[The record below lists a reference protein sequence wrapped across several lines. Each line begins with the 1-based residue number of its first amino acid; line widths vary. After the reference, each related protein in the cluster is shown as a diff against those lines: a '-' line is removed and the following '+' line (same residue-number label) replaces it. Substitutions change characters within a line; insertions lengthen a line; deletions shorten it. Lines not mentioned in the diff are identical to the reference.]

1 MVIISILSFELYCE
15 LTNKKGMLQPLIGNE
30 TIYPE
35 CFSEF
40 LIPFFIEKTRYSENM
55 RNYYFRVT
63 KNMDKR
69 ECKDEC
75 KYEVKDECKDE
86 CKDGCKDE
94 CKYEGK
100 DESMYL
106 QPKYTHN
113 TYELSFHYLVVVS
126 DEVYKQ
132 SFNQGQKESLEV
144 VYDILSV
151 DVLELQKLDGDY
163 PQNSSIDSLLTDF
176 LESSTIM
183 NLGQEFT
190 LAFKC
195 NAHLFKNYITFKV
208 NGIVCNPPDKLINAL
223 NDAFNNALNNPV
235 ESICMVTHPYSD
247 AIDFISIKPYKDD
260 VTTVGLVANNEV
272 KIHFLEDCL
281 NNCLNNC
288 LTMPLQKARAEKE
301 ELVVPIKEI
310 FKTKGLQLD
319 SSASNPVPLSKEEIR
334 RLRTKKFNN
343 E

>member
-15 LTNKKGMLQPLIGNE
+15 LTNKQGLLQPLVGNE

-35 CFSEF
+35 CFSES
-40 LIPFFIEKTRYSENM
+40 LIPFFMEKTRDSENM
-55 RNYYFRVT
+55 RNYYFKVT
-63 KNMDKR
+63 KNMEQR
-69 ECKDEC
+69 ECKD
-75 KYEVKDECKDE
+75 
-86 CKDGCKDE
+86 G

-132 SFNQGQKESLEV
+132 SFNQCQRQSEESLEV
-144 VYDILSV
+144 VYDILNV
-151 DVLELQKLDGDY
+151 DILELQKLDGDY

-190 LAFKC
+190 LTFKC

-223 NDAFNNALNNPV
+223 NDALNDDI
-235 ESICMVTHPYSD
+235 ESICTVTHPYSD
-247 AIDFISIKPYKDD
+247 AIDFIFIKPYKND

-272 KIHFLEDCL
+272 KIHFLDTSLDKCL
-281 NNCLNNC
+281 NNCLP
-288 LTMPLQKARAEKE
+288 MPLQKARAEKE

-319 SSASNPVPLSKEEIR
+319 SSASNSVPLSKEEIR

-343 E
+343 K